1 MECNHVSGRVMPEAS
16 RCAAAGDRGRIMPCC
31 CSTIAQRPVWRTRRG
46 LQPQAEAVGGVLT
59 RRAGA
64 SPFPVDPEGERS
76 EFRGAESSRKSITPS
91 MAEHGPRRVGRRL
104 SNGQRGGAGGEF
116 RAHGRFGRRPGWR
129 HTQPWR
135 WECPLMFSAGAS
147 AGKWRPCC
155 GCCVEKP
162 WTRSP
167 VT

>member
-1 MECNHVSGRVMPEAS
+1 MAGNHGTGKAMPEAS
-16 RCAAAGDRGRIMPCC
+16 RCVAAGDRAWIVPCC
-31 CSTIAQRPVWRTRRG
+31 CSRPQRPVWRTRRG

-104 SNGQRGGAGGEF
+104 SGGQRGGLGGN
-116 RAHGRFGRRPGWR
+116 
-129 HTQPWR
+129 
-135 WECPLMFSAGAS
+135 SAFQAVLAAVQVG
-147 AGKWRPCC
+147 
-155 GCCVEKP
+155 
-162 WTRSP
+162 
-167 VT
+167 VTLVSGGGNVR